1 MRLTSLLITALLSR
15 QSIAFAHKTTG
26 PYDDLGSF
34 QNPASRA
41 RPRFRYWLPDASVDP
56 GVVQQNIKDAGA
68 LGAGGVEFLPFYA
81 YGSEVPGADWVTYG
95 FGTPAYLKMFKAALQ
110 AYKEAGL
117 AMDFPLGPNQGQ
129 GVPARY
135 DDEGLQWDLAPYA
148 VAIPPN
154 GTYDGRLPGWNTGDL
169 VALVTA
175 QVLSAR
181 NVTGQT
187 VTTFYTVAVEDHM
200 QYVLKNA
207 TLQDWTEN
215 VSSEGTVHLKLPSS
229 HGETYLLFAF
239 YQYLTHAQNLPV
251 SSNMTGTIFDN
262 GSYIV
267 DHFSAKGAQ
276 VVTKFWDDYLL
287 EDAEVRELLSEVGNY
302 GWEDSIE
309 ATSNIS
315 WTPSLPKVFYD
326 KYGYDLK
333 RFLPLF
339 MFGNNNIGIQNAAPG
354 SVECLLDTPDQG
366 KGYVNDFRGA
376 LMEGYRA
383 YVEHY
388 TNWTNAMNLQYSS
401 QVAYNLP
408 VDVLASVPYVNA
420 PECESLQH
428 QNNVDSYRQ
437 FSGPAILAGKK
448 VISNEMG
455 AVPTEAYSHTIT
467 ELLWQVNRAAA
478 GGVNQVVLHG
488 QSYSGNYYN
497 TTWPGYTA
505 FFYLFSDSYSEK
517 QPYWNHGFSEAL
529 NHIARLQ
536 YSQRKGI
543 PKVDLVVYSK
553 DSASDPYL
561 GTVYNQTDL
570 IGNGYT
576 YVYLSPENFALP
588 QAYVKNGSL
597 APDGPEFR
605 AMIIPGSSNLTLDA
619 ISYIKDYASAGLPV
633 ILSGGLPNIYFTED
647 GTEAAA
653 RAELASLQT
662 TQNVYTVAADQAAGK
677 LSALGISPRVKVQAD
692 GTWYSTWRSDNDGT
706 EYLFILSDLVKSA
719 GTVSVETT
727 KQPYS
732 LDPWTGEERP
742 VLAYRQEF
750 GRTVVSFSFAAN
762 QTAIL
767 VFRNTTTS
775 ATSLRTTDIP
785 ASVIGYEYSQAG
797 SLHLHVSS
805 SSLATTLLP
814 LSNGKTITQLTN
826 RTVAPSITLSN
837 WTLTVEH
844 WDHPLNINDAS
855 TIALKH
861 NTTHR
866 LTSLVS
872 WRDIPA
878 IANVSGIGYY
888 THSLAWSPSASASGA
903 YLFLPKATNGARV
916 YVNGHR
922 VPPFDYQAPK
932 IKISP
937 YLHAGTNEI
946 TVEVPSVMWNYL
958 RSIFAELWT
967 GGIHPTDVFGA
978 YGGLPGT
985 VDNGLIGEAT
995 VVPYV
1000 DVHVG

>member
-15 QSIAFAHKTTG
+15 QSIALAHKTTG

-34 QNPASRA
+34 QDPAPRA
-41 RPRFRYWLPDASVDP
+41 RPRFRYWLPDAS
-56 GVVQQNIKDAGA
+56 
-68 LGAGGVEFLPFYA
+68 AGGVEFLPFYA

-110 AYKEAGL
+110 AHKEAGL
-117 AMDFPLGPNQGQ
+117 TMDFPLGPNQGQ
-129 GVPARY
+129 GVPARC
-135 DDEGLQWDLAPYA
+135 DDEGLQWDLLLSPRTELMTAGFQA
-148 VAIPPN
+148 GIQEI
-154 GTYDGRLPGWNTGDL
+154 W

-181 NVTGQT
+181 NITSQT
-187 VTTFYTVAVEDHM
+187 VPTLYTVAVEDHM

-207 TLQDWTEN
+207 TLQAWTDN
-215 VSSEGTVHLKLPSS
+215 ISLEGTVHLKLPSS

-239 YQYLTHAQNLPV
+239 YQYLTHTQNLPV
-251 SSNMTGTIFDN
+251 NSNKTGTIFDN

-287 EDAEVRELLSEVGNY
+287 EDAEVKELLSEVGNY

-366 KGYVNDFRGA
+366 KGYVNDFRSA

-408 VDVLASVPYVNA
+408 IDVLASVPDVNA

-428 QNNVDSYRQ
+428 QNNVDR
-437 FSGPAILAGKK
+437 KK
-448 VISNEMG
+448 VISNELG
-455 AVPTEAYSHTIT
+455 AVVTEAYSHTIT

-497 TTWPGYTA
+497 TSWPGYTA
-505 FFYLFSDSYSEK
+505 FYYLFSDSYSEK

-561 GTVYNQTDL
+561 GTAYNQTDL

-597 APDGPEFR
+597 TPDGPEFR
-605 AMIIPGSSNLTLDA
+605 AMVVPGSSNLTLGA
-619 ISYIKDYASAGLPV
+619 ISYIKDYARAGLPV

-647 GTEAAA
+647 GTETTA

-662 TQNVYTVAADQAAGK
+662 TQNVYPVAAGQAASK

-719 GTVSVETT
+719 GTVSVATT
-727 KQPYS
+727 KQHYS

-742 VLAYRQEF
+742 VLAYQQEF
-750 GRTVVSFSFAAN
+750 GRTVIPFSFAAN

-767 VFRNTTTS
+767 VFRDTTTS
-775 ATSLRTTDIP
+775 ATSLCTTDIP
-785 ASVIGYEYSQAG
+785 ASITGHD
-797 SLHLHVSS
+797 SL
-805 SSLATTLLP
+805 T
-814 LSNGKTITQLTN
+814 
-826 RTVAPSITLSN
+826 APSPQVSLSD

-844 WDHPLNINDAS
+844 WDHPLNISDAS

-878 IANVSGIGYY
+878 IANASGIGYY
-888 THSLAWSPSASASGA
+888 THGLVWSPSASASGA
-903 YLFLPKATNGARV
+903 YLLLPKATNGA
-916 YVNGHR
+916 NGHR

-932 IKISP
+932 INISP

-967 GGIHPTDVFGA
+967 GGVHPTDVFRA
-978 YGGLPGT
+978 YEGLPGT

>member
-15 QSIAFAHKTTG
+15 QGIALAHKTTG

-34 QNPASRA
+34 QDPAPRV
-41 RPRFRYWLPDASVDP
+41 RPRFRYWLPDASVDSRR
-56 GVVQQNIKDAGA
+56 VQQNIKDAGA

-81 YGSEVPGADWVTYG
+81 YGSEVPGADWATYG
-95 FGTPAYLKMFKAALQ
+95 FGTPAYLEIFKAALQ
-110 AYKEAGL
+110 AHKEAGL

-135 DDEGLQWDLAPYA
+135 DDEGLQWDLAPYK
-148 VAIPPN
+148 VAIPSN
-154 GTYDGRLPGWNTGDL
+154 GTYDGRLPGWDTGDL
-169 VALVTA
+169 VALVSA
-175 QVLSAR
+175 QILSAR
-181 NVTGQT
+181 NITGPT

-207 TLQDWTEN
+207 TLQDWTDN
-215 VSSEGTVHLKLPSS
+215 VSSEGTVHLNLPSS
-229 HGETYLLFAF
+229 QGETYLLFAF
-239 YQYLTHAQNLPV
+239 YQYRTHTQNLPV
-251 SSNMTGTIFDN
+251 NSNMTGTIFDN

-267 DHFSAKGAQ
+267 DHFSAQGAQ
-276 VVTKFWDDYLL
+276 VVTRFWDDYLL
-287 EDAEVRELLSEVGNY
+287 EDAEIKELLSEVGNY

-333 RFLPLF
+333 RYLPLF
-339 MFGNNNIGIQNAAPG
+339 VFGNNNIGIQTAAPG
-354 SVECLLDTPDQG
+354 SIQCLLDTPDQG

-376 LMEGYRA
+376 VMKGYQA

-401 QVAYNLP
+401 QVGYNIP
-408 VDVLASVPYVNA
+408 VDVLANVPYVNA

-437 FSGPAILAGKK
+437 FSGPAILAGKE
-448 VISNEMG
+448 VISNELG
-455 AVPTEAYSHTIT
+455 AVTTEAYSHTIT

-488 QSYSGNYYN
+488 QSYSGDYYN

-517 QPYWNHGFSEAL
+517 QPYWGHGFSEAL

-536 YSQRKGI
+536 YSQRKGV

-561 GTVYNQTDL
+561 GTIYNQSDL
-570 IGNGYT
+570 IEHGYT

-605 AMIIPGSSNLTLDA
+605 AMIITRSSNLTLDA
-619 ISYIKDYASAGLPV
+619 VIHIKNYARAGLPV
-633 ILSGGLPNIYFTED
+633 ILSDGLPNIYFTED
-647 GTEAAA
+647 GTETAT
-653 RAELASLQT
+653 RAELASLQA
-662 TQNVYTVAADQAAGK
+662 TQNVHTVAAGQAASK

-692 GTWYSTWRSDNDGT
+692 GTWYSTWRTDSDGT
-706 EYLFILSDLVKSA
+706 DYLFILSDLVKSA
-719 GTVSVETT
+719 GRISVATT

-732 LDPWTGEERP
+732 LDPWTGKESP
-742 VLAYRQEF
+742 LLAYQQEF
-750 GRTVVSFSFAAN
+750 GRTIIPFSFAAN

-767 VFRNTTTS
+767 VFRDTMTS

-785 ASVIGYEYSQAG
+785 TSIIGHEYSQAG

-805 SSLATTLLP
+805 SSLAKTSLP

-844 WDHPLNINDAS
+844 WSHPLNIRDAS
-855 TIALKH
+855 TVALKH

-878 IANVSGIGYY
+878 IANASGIGYY

-903 YLFLPKATNGARV
+903 YLLLPKATNGARV

-932 IKISP
+932 INISP
-937 YLHAGTNEI
+937 YLHAGANEI

-958 RSIFAELWT
+958 RSIFDELWT
-967 GGIHPTDVFGA
+967 GGIYPANVFRA

-1000 DVHVG
+1000 NVHVG